1 MLNKA
6 TDYEDHK
13 SGPLEGQERVHEE
26 TLANHCTIRVTVT
39 PLAHNPKRP
48 QWQVVVMSPDGKEIH
63 NETSVAKDD
72 HWTVEKL
79 LNWGIDQGKRV
90 AGGHHGA
97 PLDDHHQKTPV

>member
-1 MLNKA
+1 MLDQA

-13 SGPLEGQERVHEE
+13 NGPDEGKERVHEE

-39 PLAHNPKRP
+39 PVVHNPKRP
-48 QWQVVVMSPDGKEIH
+48 QWQVVVLSPEGTEIH

-79 LNWGIDQGKRV
+79 LNWGIDQAKRV

>member
-1 MLNKA
+1 
-6 TDYEDHK
+6 
-13 SGPLEGQERVHEE
+13 
-26 TLANHCTIRVTVT
+26 
-39 PLAHNPKRP
+39 
-48 QWQVVVMSPDGKEIH
+48 
-63 NETSVAKDD
+63 VAKDD

>member
-1 MLNKA
+1 MLDKT

-13 SGPLEGQERVHEE
+13 NGPLEGQESVHEE
-26 TLANHCTIRVTVT
+26 TLANACTIRVTVT
-39 PLAHNPKRP
+39 PLAHSPKRP
-48 QWQVVVMSPDGKEIH
+48 QLQVVVLSPEGKEIH

-79 LNWGIDQGKRV
+79 RNWGVDQAKRV